1 VGILNSLLV
10 ARLGTLLSLPLVKR
24 NGVDCRTGILVL
36 LVTLAAWPSL
46 PFSKP
51 ACWSARSTM
60 PWAPHMPTSPRK
72 LMVGARR
79 CMI

>member
-51 ACWSARSTM
+51 AC
-60 PWAPHMPTSPRK
+60 
-72 LMVGARR
+72 
-79 CMI
+79 